1 MAMHRPTWAKQ
12 ERDEKIKTYGGSR
25 QAIDYKRNI
34 YGEHGDASNSVFVL
48 ARFMACVDTDEAST
62 YNTDVYEQVVLT
74 YERLPDRRSGR
85 AAPGRDHD
93 VPQPARHAQRA
104 GR

>member
-1 MAMHRPTWAKQ
+1 MHRPTWTKQ

-48 ARFMACVDTDEAST
+48 ARFMAWTPTRARPTTPTST
-62 YNTDVYEQVVLT
+62 PTWC
-74 YERLPDRRSGR
+74 
-85 AAPGRDHD
+85 
-93 VPQPARHAQRA
+93 
-104 GR
+104 